1 MKFYYKNSDI
11 PNINSIAFT
20 SVCTKYGHPAC
31 DASAELRINALLSCS
46 EVQEFYSYIDVCYIL
61 GRPCNL
67 LHMF

>member
-1 MKFYYKNSDI
+1 
-11 PNINSIAFT
+11 
-20 SVCTKYGHPAC
+20 VCTKYGHPAC